1 MASDTDPSPKA
12 RFKFGFSGKRKRN
25 SFENTPVSSDDFLD
39 SLTRQAASQLG
50 FQEQHTR
57 SLEILGEEDE
67 PTISSGSALSTGTP
81 FRSVQRR
88 RLGHYAIVAMGGL
101 GLVVVW
107 LYSSTKGLMAT
118 RLLSS
123 LVQRTGVNS
132 VFANPLEVGIISLAA
147 LISSLW
153 IAVRRRRLSLEVQV

>member
-1 MASDTDPSPKA
+1 MESDSDISPKA

-25 SFENTPVSSDDFLD
+25 SYENTPVSSDDFLD

-67 PTISSGSALSTGTP
+67 PTISSESVLSTSTS
-81 FRSVQRR
+81 FRPVLKRK
-88 RLGHYAIVAMGGL
+88 LGHYAIVLMGGL

-107 LYSSTKGLMAT
+107 LYSSAKGLMGMA
-118 RLLSS
+118 LLTS
-123 LVQRTGVNS
+123 LLQRTGVNS
-132 VFANPLEVGIISLAA
+132 VFANPLEVGIVSLAA
-147 LISSLW
+147 LVSSLW
-153 IAVRRRRLSLEVQV
+153 IAMRRRRLSLKIQI